1 MFSFFGS
8 KKISEADELN
18 ASCHGQ
24 VKVPIEEKNEIEV
37 EDDKEDDESDEA
49 IEKLIEEE
57 IKNMD
62 LRVAEN
68 IDESKDG
75 TEETNNTTIFS
86 KIDDSIKEKP
96 FPTVSESSNNAR
108 VFSFWQLFSLCKKA
122 DVVSQPRVEVNQT

>member
-8 KKISEADELN
+8 KKISQVDDLN
-18 ASCHGQ
+18 ATTHGE
-24 VKVPIEEKNEIEV
+24 VKVSIDKNEIEI
-37 EDDKEDDESDEA
+37 EDDKDDDKEEEEV

-57 IKNMD
+57 IKKMES
-62 LRVAEN
+62 RGAEI
-68 IDESKDG
+68 IDESKDE
-75 TEETNNTTIFS
+75 TEETNNATIFS